1 MAIVSRNYT
10 KMLAESMQQTKDRI
24 IGELF
29 EEEYRK
35 WKLMDYNR
43 IEMPRR
49 GRYQVWQGHHKVA
62 DNIKHRKEAL
72 AMMKL
77 LMENDDGNS

>member
-1 MAIVSRNYT
+1 MAIVSRDMMKTLETSLNEIFMGEYE
-10 KMLAESMQQTKDRI
+10 KMAT
-24 IGELF
+24 
-29 EEEYRK
+29 
-35 WKLMDYNR
+35 YNR

-49 GRYQVWQGHHKVA
+49 GRYQVWQGHKMVA
-62 DNIKHRKEAL
+62 DKIRHRREAL

>member
-1 MAIVSRNYT
+1 MAITRRDLMKEVLPALN
-10 KMLAESMQQTKDRI
+10 D
-24 IGELF
+24 LF
-29 EEEYRK
+29 EEEYRN
-35 WKLMDYNR
+35 WVYLDYNR

-49 GRYQVWQGHHKVA
+49 GRYQVWQGQKMVA
-62 DNIKHRKEAL
+62 DKIKHRREAL